1 MKATKE
7 TQEKERDFGSVLER
21 FKFNKYFT
29 EQEKIE
35 KFNELIEQYNSL
47 INYRYSLQV
56 MISSKNVSFDIAT
69 LSNSEEVF
77 FSSRHKH
84 FLAIAQC
91 FDIATLS
98 NSEEVFVTRRK
109 KLTNE
114 QIIAF
119 QNEISSLNIIISWIE
134 SVILGE
140 QNLLSKYK
148 K

>member
-35 KFNELIEQYNSL
+35 KFNDLIEQYNSL

-69 LSNSEEVF
+69 LN
-77 FSSRHKH
+77 
-84 FLAIAQC
+84 
-91 FDIATLS
+91 